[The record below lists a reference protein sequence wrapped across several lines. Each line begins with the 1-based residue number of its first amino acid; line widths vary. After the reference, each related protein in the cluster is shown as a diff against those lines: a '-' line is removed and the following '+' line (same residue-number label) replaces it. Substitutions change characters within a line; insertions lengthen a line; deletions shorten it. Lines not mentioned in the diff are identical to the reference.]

1 MTNPDVPEQPEAP
14 PTSPADCATEDQADD
29 ANQTI
34 EEAWR
39 SCDSGVAKTGFVL
52 SVITLVLSVIDAAMA
67 IYFMVWLIS
76 PGFKGGMAGFAL
88 VYAPLAWAFVL
99 FPLGMLTLILTAF
112 DERADDSRV
121 LRSRAIL
128 FVLFGLGGALIIVFA
143 ATFITV
149 KMA

>member
-14 PTSPADCATEDQADD
+14 PTSPADVGTEDQVDD

-39 SCDSGVAKTGFVL
+39 SCDSGAAKTGFVL

-67 IYFMVWLIS
+67 IYFMVWLMS
-76 PGFKGGMAGFAL
+76 PGFKGGTAGFAL
-88 VYAPLAWAFVL
+88 VYAPLLWAFVV
-99 FPLGMLTLILTAF
+99 FPLGMLTLILVAVL
-112 DERADDSRV
+112 DSSKDDRG
-121 LRSRAIL
+121 LRSRASL
-128 FVLFGLGGALIIVFA
+128 FVLFGLGGSLIIVFA
-143 ATFITV
+143 ATFITI

>member
-1 MTNPDVPEQPEAP
+1 MTNPDAPEEPEAP
-14 PTSPADCATEDQADD
+14 PTSPPDGGTEDQADD

-39 SCDSGVAKTGFVL
+39 SCDSGAAKTGFVL

-88 VYAPLAWAFVL
+88 VYAPLLWALVL
-99 FPLGMLTLILTAF
+99 FPLGMLTLILVAAAGSSE
-112 DERADDSRV
+112 DARV
-121 LRSRAIL
+121 LKSRASL
-128 FVLFGLGGALIIVFA
+128 FVLFGLGGSLIIVFA
-143 ATFITV
+143 AIFITIA
-149 KMA
+149 MA